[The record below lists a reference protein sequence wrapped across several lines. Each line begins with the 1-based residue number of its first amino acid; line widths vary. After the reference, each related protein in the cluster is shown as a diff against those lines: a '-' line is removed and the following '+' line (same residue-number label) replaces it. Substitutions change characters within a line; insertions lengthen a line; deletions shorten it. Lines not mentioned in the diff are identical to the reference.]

1 MTKLKGSN
9 LIQNDEIEKK
19 KSSHKKIKEK
29 RESQFGL
36 TWLTCHSRHEIGIKK
51 IRLSKKELSKKIEV
65 N

>member
-36 TWLTCHSRHEIGIKK
+36 T
-51 IRLSKKELSKKIEV
+51 
-65 N
+65 